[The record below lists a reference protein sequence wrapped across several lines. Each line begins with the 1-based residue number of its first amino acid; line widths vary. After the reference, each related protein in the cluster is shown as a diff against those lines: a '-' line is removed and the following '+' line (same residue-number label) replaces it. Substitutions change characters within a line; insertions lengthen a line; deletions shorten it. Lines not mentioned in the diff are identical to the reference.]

1 MTEELSRYPL
11 YINIVMTMI
20 KYMYWLR
27 LYQHTDMDN
36 LLHET
41 LAENNDMAYNNHS
54 CWLSCIQSIFNEF
67 IYNNPK
73 SIKENNNL
81 VAIKKE
87 VPRIK
92 I

>member
-1 MTEELSRYPL
+1 MTWLIITTVAGLVVYKVFL
-11 YINIVMTMI
+11 IN
-20 KYMYWLR
+20 L
-27 LYQHTDMDN
+27 
-36 LLHET
+36 
-41 LAENNDMAYNNHS
+41 
-54 CWLSCIQSIFNEF
+54 
-67 IYNNPK
+67 YNNPK